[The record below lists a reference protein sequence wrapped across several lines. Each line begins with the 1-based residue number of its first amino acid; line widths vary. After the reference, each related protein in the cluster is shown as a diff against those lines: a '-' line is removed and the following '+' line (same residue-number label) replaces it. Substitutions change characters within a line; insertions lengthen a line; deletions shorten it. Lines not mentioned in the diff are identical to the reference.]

1 MPQPASVQPLRNYN
15 SPRQQERRDN
25 ILATARRLLSERG
38 YEGVTMELL
47 AVEAGVAR
55 KTLYNAFGG
64 KDALLLEA
72 VGEVIHSYRSN
83 LQGTGLDAIT
93 QSRRHAINQVLAN
106 PSYAHAMTIALLQA
120 DEQHELVR
128 LLLADSVA
136 FTTQELARDA
146 GRLND
151 ATQIEDLA
159 THIVAQGWGMVVLY
173 LKGVIADQSF
183 REQSEGGLAFL
194 LRAATTDRTGH

>member
-1 MPQPASVQPLRNYN
+1 M
-15 SPRQQERRDN
+15 
-25 ILATARRLLSERG
+25 
-38 YEGVTMELL
+38 
-47 AVEAGVAR
+47 
-55 KTLYNAFGG
+55 
-64 KDALLLEA
+64 
-72 VGEVIHSYRSN
+72 
-83 LQGTGLDAIT
+83 AIT

-173 LKGVIADQSF
+173 LKGVTTDQSF